1 VLRTA
6 FPRRHG
12 CGWIPHDAV
21 ENRFLLR
28 EAAHPRMLP
37 LGPIDLLAPE
47 EVDADVGLVAVQNT
61 DVADRDQA
69 AIALPATL
77 AAPSVA
83 TGHEI
88 EFSIRQFDGVSEIG
102 DLLHVGLPSVFE
114 LSVETVALTAATLSL
129 AARRKSGC
137 TTDKIFLRQ
146 AKRSFHSLVTPD
158 GVIADLRVANL
169 QRSQR
174 NRSTTSLEKFDT
186 SRKRIGARV
195 EYAD

>member
-1 VLRTA
+1 
-6 FPRRHG
+6 
-12 CGWIPHDAV
+12 
-21 ENRFLLR
+21 
-28 EAAHPRMLP
+28 MLP

-69 AIALPATL
+69 AIALPAT
-77 AAPSVA
+77 AALTVA